1 MIIDMILDRMDDEK
15 EGVLSSYDYD
25 PEEAKSDFLDYA
37 DVFGFGYIKEAV
49 ESGDEEKTKTA
60 LVRYVAE
67 EYGGDAGIKEYVRSV
82 DWLPKK

>member
-1 MIIDMILDRMDDEK
+1 MIIDMILDRMDAEK
-15 EGVLSSYDYD
+15 EGDPTSYD
-25 PEEAKSDFLDYA
+25 PEEAKADFLGYA
-37 DVFGFGYIKEAV
+37 DIFGFGYIKEAV

-67 EYGGDAGIKEYVRSV
+67 EYGDNSGIKEYVRSV

>member
-1 MIIDMILDRMDDEK
+1 MIIDVILDRRDAEE
-15 EGVLSSYDYD
+15 EGDLSSYD

-37 DVFGFGYIKEAV
+37 DIFGFGYIKEAV
-49 ESGDEEKTKTA
+49 ESGDEKKMKTA

-67 EYGGDAGIKEYVRSV
+67 EYGDNKDIKKYVRSV